1 MPPGFVASPRIADQ
15 PPMWSAHELIVAPAT
30 VAGNGARAVVRLAG
44 DGLEAVL
51 ERLFVPEV
59 GDGFGRAGQPPRRVR
74 ARLSPAALGREWG
87 GIGVEILHWPGP
99 SGPTGGP
106 LAELQLP
113 CSPLLSAAVVE
124 EACRLGCRLARGGE
138 FSLRAFLA
146 GRLDLLQAEAVV
158 GVVDARTPAELTA
171 ALDRMA
177 GGLGRQ
183 LRDVRESL
191 LDLAADVEASIDFAD
206 ERTPDAVP
214 AGEAAAAGS
223 LEGRIAAA
231 VDALSQVAARLA
243 ARDAGVSGRL
253 PRAVLVGR
261 PNIGKSSLFN
271 AVVGRDAA
279 IVADASGT
287 TRDWIAARLDDG
299 GTACLVVDLAGLPDA
314 PVPHDSPGPY
324 RPAGHPVEAAAVAGA
339 VDEIGRAEVVILCRD
354 AGGSGGEDAAL
365 DHLLPAAATRIDV
378 VTRCDLA
385 PGRAEAAGGIAT
397 SSRAGIG
404 IDALRRRIIAAVA
417 ARPAHAPT
425 ATLRMSVGI
434 EAAKR
439 SLEAARG
446 ILPAARSAGGEGDVD
461 EAIVAGFL
469 NRAIHDLGEVT
480 GAEIGNDILDRLFSR
495 HCIGK

>member
-1 MPPGFVASPRIADQ
+1 
-15 PPMWSAHELIVAPAT
+15 MWSAHELIVAPAT
-30 VAGNGARAVVRLAG
+30 VAGDGARAVVRLAG

-59 GDGFGRAGQPPRRVR
+59 GVVFGRVGQLPRLVR
-74 ARLSPAALGREWG
+74 ARLSPATLGREWG
-87 GIGVEILHWPGP
+87 RIGVEILHWPGP

-146 GRLDLLQAEAVV
+146 GRIDLLQAEAVV

-177 GGLGRQ
+177 GGVGRQ
-183 LRDVRESL
+183 LRELRESL

-214 AGEAAAAGS
+214 VGEAADPGP
-223 LEGRIAAA
+223 LEGRIAVA
-231 VDALSQVAARLA
+231 VDALSRVAARLE

-261 PNIGKSSLFN
+261 PNVGKSSLFN

-287 TRDWIAARLDDG
+287 TRDWIAARLDGG

-314 PVPHDSPGPY
+314 AAPHRRSGC
-324 RPAGHPVEAAAVAGA
+324 AVEAAAVAGA
-339 VDEIGRAEVVILCRD
+339 VDEIAGAEVVIFCRD
-354 AGGSGGEDAAL
+354 AGGTRDDEAAL
-365 DHLLPAAATRIDV
+365 ERLLPAAATRIDV
-378 VTRCDLA
+378 VTRCDLV
-385 PGRAEAAGGIAT
+385 PEHDDAAGGIAT

-404 IDALRRRIIAAVA
+404 IDKLRRRIIAAVA
-417 ARPAHAPT
+417 ARPAHATT
-425 ATLRMSVGI
+425 ATLRMSVGV
-434 EAAKR
+434 AAATR
-439 SLEAARG
+439 SLDAARD
-446 ILPAARSAGGEGDVD
+446 ILLTARSAGGERCVD
-461 EAIVAGFL
+461 EAVVAGYL
-469 NRAIHDLGEVT
+469 NRAIQDLGEVT